1 MASIRILDPIVASR
15 IAAGEVVERP
25 ASVLRELL
33 DNSIDA
39 GATKI
44 SVYLEQGG
52 IKNLNVTDNGSGMS
66 EEDLLLSC
74 ESHATSKVRTL
85 EDLFSLKTLGF
96 RGEALS
102 SISSCSKLTIDSNSK
117 RIVVDNGEKSSI
129 LPGSTDKGTSV
140 SMEDLFENIP
150 ARKIHLKRPQSEAAE
165 CKKVFIEKALGFP
178 EIEFLFFNEGSLVLH
193 LPKADRQSRCVQI
206 MKQDKAFMPAQ
217 VLEMSYEGDNEKLY
231 AISSDPSCHR
241 RDRAQIK
248 IFVNNRIIDSYQLV
262 LAVTNA
268 YSAALPGGAFPYFYL
283 FIEDNPALVDFNIH
297 PAKRECK
304 LRNQSQI
311 YGAITNMIRNALI
324 QKPRQEV
331 RQEPLFPKEPVAWP
345 DSQPATERLSQP
357 TSKPDSKPYSQSSAW
372 RPSQPQSSSSVSEKP
387 SRPYSPSAKPF
398 DPSWFENARTILAKD
413 DKKRSASE
421 VSTTKVVPTYRYI
434 GQLFNTFLLVE
445 LDDKVLFIDQHA
457 LHERLLYDEIKSL
470 KDVQRLIVPYE
481 FEVDRSVDDFL
492 QQNSMIYADFGIELT
507 RKEPLLWE
515 MASMPAAC
523 RKNEEKIVSFIREQ
537 TGDIES
543 AQKGLFAIIACHAA
557 IKAGDELDSYTA
569 KSLVE
574 KCFELDR
581 MVCPHGREF
590 SFSITK
596 EELFKK
602 VGRIV

>member
-52 IKNLNVTDNGSGMS
+52 IKNLTVTDNGSGMS

-74 ESHATSKVRTL
+74 ESHATSKVKTL
-85 EDLFSLKTLGF
+85 DDLFSLKTLGF

-178 EIEFLFFNEGSLVLH
+178 EIEFLLFSEGTLVLH
-193 LPKADRQSRCVQI
+193 LPKADRQNRCVQI
-206 MKQDKAFMPAQ
+206 MKQDRAFMPAKI
-217 VLEMSYEGDNEKLY
+217 LEMSFEGDNEKLY
-231 AISSDPSCHR
+231 AISSDPSCYR
-241 RDRAQIK
+241 RDRGQIK
-248 IFVNNRIIDSYQLV
+248 VFVNNRIIDSYQLV
-262 LAVTNA
+262 LAITNA

-324 QKPRQEV
+324 QKPQQEV
-331 RQEPLFPKEPVAWP
+331 RQEPLFPQGPSSEPSTW
-345 DSQPATERLSQP
+345 
-357 TSKPDSKPYSQSSAW
+357 SS
-372 RPSQPQSSSSVSEKP
+372 PSVSEKP
-387 SRPYSPSAKPF
+387 SRPYSPSSKPF
-398 DPSWFENARTILAKD
+398 DPSWFENAKTILAKD
-413 DKKRSASE
+413 DKKRAASE
-421 VSTTKVVPTYRYI
+421 VSTTKVVPGYRYI

-481 FEVDRSVDDFL
+481 FEVERSVDDFL
-492 QQNSMIYADFGIELT
+492 QENSMIYADFGIELT

-596 EELFKK
+596 EELFKR

>member
-1 MASIRILDPIVASR
+1 MSAIRILDPIVASR

-52 IKNLNVTDNGSGMS
+52 IKNLTVTDNGSGMS
-66 EEDLLLSC
+66 ENDLLLAC
-74 ESHATSKVRTL
+74 ESHATSKVSTL
-85 EDLFSLKTLGF
+85 DDLFKLKTLGF

-117 RIVVDNGEKSSI
+117 RIIVDNGEKSSI
-129 LPGSTDKGTSV
+129 LPGSTDRGTSV

-165 CKKVFIEKALGFP
+165 CRKVFIEKVLGFP
-178 EIEFLFFNEGSLVLH
+178 EIEFLLFNEGSLVLH

-206 MKQDKAFMPAQ
+206 MRLDKAFMPAQ
-217 VLEMSYEGDNEKLY
+217 ILEMNFEGDNEKLY

-248 IFVNNRIIDSYQLV
+248 IFVNNRIIDSYQFV
-262 LAVTNA
+262 QAITSA

-324 QKPRQEV
+324 RKPQQEPRQEK
-331 RQEPLFPKEPVAWP
+331 LFPQESPRTPESRTPYQRTPAPKPKTT
-345 DSQPATERLSQP
+345 DSA
-357 TSKPDSKPYSQSSAW
+357 
-372 RPSQPQSSSSVSEKP
+372 SEKP
-387 SRPYSPSAKPF
+387 SRPYSPSSRPF

-413 DKKRSASE
+413 DRKRAVSE
-421 VSTTKVVPTYRYI
+421 VSTTKIVPGYRYI

-445 LDDKVLFIDQHA
+445 FDDKILFIDQHA

-470 KDVQRLIVPYE
+470 KDIQRLIVPYE
-481 FEVDRSVDDFL
+481 FEVERSVDDYL
-492 QQNSMIYADFGIELT
+492 QKNSMIYADFGIELT

-515 MASMPAAC
+515 MASIPAAC
-523 RKNEEKIVSFIREQ
+523 RQNEEKIVSFIREQ

-590 SFSITK
+590 SFSISK
-596 EELFKK
+596 EDLFKK